1 MNITLARSMLR
12 DSHLPPK
19 FWAEAF
25 STAVFIFKMA
35 LSQMIL
41 QEV

>member
-19 FWAEAF
+19 IWAEAL
-25 STAVFIFKMA
+25 STAVFIFTA